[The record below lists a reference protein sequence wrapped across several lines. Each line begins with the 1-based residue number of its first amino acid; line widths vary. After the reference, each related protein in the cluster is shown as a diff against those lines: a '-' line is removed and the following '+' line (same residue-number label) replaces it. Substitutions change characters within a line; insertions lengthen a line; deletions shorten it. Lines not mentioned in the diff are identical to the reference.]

1 MPFIWRHVVP
11 IAIPW
16 CLFHGVLLVA
26 AALVPVGSFP
36 NAASHYGTFDQG
48 GNAWEWIEA
57 TVFDTQ
63 RMLRGGAVFGSHEKM
78 LSVIRSSASPTRRY
92 QDVGFRVGR
101 SVPVEPPP
109 AAAN

>member
-1 MPFIWRHVVP
+1 
-11 IAIPW
+11 
-16 CLFHGVLLVA
+16 
-26 AALVPVGSFP
+26 VGSFP

-92 QDVGFRVGR
+92 HDVGFRVGR